1 MRDAA
6 RIGLQIGQ
14 REKSGFTRASLVVW
28 NGGQEGREGEGMI
41 SGMRCKKD
49 TPFGGA
55 AGGRGPV
62 GPRSQK
68 ESC

>member
-1 MRDAA
+1 MAD
-6 RIGLQIGQ
+6 
-14 REKSGFTRASLVVW
+14 KKD
-28 NGGQEGREGEGMI
+28 EGEGMI

-68 ESC
+68 RALDLMDSYEV